1 MAPSVW
7 PQKYTIPK
15 NPFIEGLQNYRDFL
29 QHRFRIRQSNYLNII
44 GGAIV
49 FPAFIVWGSMLNEVS
64 KLYSRN
70 SKQRSYSKLSI
81 FNQHNCKLDIKS
93 SDIKQSSYNR
103 AL

>member
-49 FPAFIVWGSMLNEVS
+49 FPAFIVWGSVLNEVS
-64 KLYSRN
+64 NYTVEIANNDHIQNFL
-70 SKQRSYSKLSI
+70 
-81 FNQHNCKLDIKS
+81 
-93 SDIKQSSYNR
+93 
-103 AL
+103 